1 MLKIVQITDPVC
13 TWCYGNEPQTRAIA
27 FLYDAQCKYLMG
39 GLVEDIRNFYDA
51 HNAIGGTDIAATNAA
66 IIAHWREASARHKM
80 PVTSGAFCLLS
91 EQYPSTWPQNIAY
104 KAAQIAAP
112 EHAEAFLR
120 NMRVATALHGKITSK
135 TDTLVEIASET
146 GMDIAAFINALDSQ
160 QVKDAFQQD
169 RQLIAQLGV
178 NGFPASLIQYKD
190 NSVLLKGYQS
200 LENFQAVIKMLGGGS
215 QEAVFNENEIM
226 RYLQK
231 FKKAFL
237 CEIEI
242 CFAQSPESCLQLLEQ
257 LQAQGK
263 INISKVENTF
273 EICISHAGTC
283 RSGACALTS

>member
-1 MLKIVQITDPVC
+1 
-13 TWCYGNEPQTRAIA
+13 
-27 FLYDAQCKYLMG
+27 
-39 GLVEDIRNFYDA
+39 
-51 HNAIGGTDIAATNAA
+51 
-66 IIAHWREASARHKM
+66 
-80 PVTSGAFCLLS
+80 
-91 EQYPSTWPQNIAY
+91 
-104 KAAQIAAP
+104 
-112 EHAEAFLR
+112 
-120 NMRVATALHGKITSK
+120 
-135 TDTLVEIASET
+135 
-146 GMDIAAFINALDSQ
+146 
-160 QVKDAFQQD
+160 
-169 RQLIAQLGV
+169 
-178 NGFPASLIQYKD
+178 
-190 NSVLLKGYQS
+190 
-200 LENFQAVIKMLGGGS
+200 MLGGGS